1 MQLETNILTLIQEQK
16 RDKTS
21 YQNQCRKTH
30 LERVKGTL
38 KTEILPIQM
47 KNKMD
52 IMKKMNKNTLNKK
65 EIGKNNYCSRKTM
78 KMNEKIDFSKNLEI
92 LIFVKN

>member
-1 MQLETNILTLIQEQK
+1 
-16 RDKTS
+16 
-21 YQNQCRKTH
+21 
-30 LERVKGTL
+30 
-38 KTEILPIQM
+38 
-47 KNKMD
+47 MD